1 MGLFKNKDKVND
13 PGFVSQRHRMV
24 EQQLVTRGVKDTRVL
39 AAMRSVPRH
48 LFVPEAYRTEAYHD
62 CPQPIGYGQTI
73 SQPFIV
79 ASMTAE
85 LELKEDDRVLEIGTG
100 CGYQTAVLAEVAA
113 EIYSI
118 EIIPE
123 LLQKATA
130 LLKTLGYRTIHTAAD
145 DGSLGWPEHAPYDA
159 IIVTA
164 AALKEPAT
172 LMNQLTV
179 GGRMVYP
186 LDLGKFSCQQLLKVY
201 RTDTGFDRQYLY
213 DVRFVPMQGR
223 GGD

>member
-1 MGLFKNKDKVND
+1 MFKNKNKLDD
-13 PGFVSQRHRMV
+13 ADFVSHRTRMV
-24 EQQLVTRGVKDTRVL
+24 EQQLVTRGIKDARVL

-48 LFVPEAYRTEAYHD
+48 LFVPEAYRAEAYYD

-85 LELKEDDRVLEIGTG
+85 LELEEKERVLEIGTG
-100 CGYQTAVLAEVAA
+100 CGYQTAVLAEIAA
-113 EIYSI
+113 DIYSI

-123 LLQKATA
+123 LSQKATG
-130 LLKTLGYRTIHTAAD
+130 LLKTLGYRSIHTLVA
-145 DGSLGWPEHAPYDA
+145 DGSLGWPEQAPFDA

-172 LMNQLTV
+172 LMNQLAV

-186 LDLGKFSCQQLLKVY
+186 LDLGRFSCQQLLKIR
-201 RTDTGFDRQYLY
+201 RTDKGFDRQYLY

-223 GGD
+223 AGD

>member
-1 MGLFKNKDKVND
+1 MGLFKNKNKLHDAD
-13 PGFVSQRHRMV
+13 FVSQRTRMV
-24 EQQLVTRGVKDTRVL
+24 EQQLVPRGIKDDRVL
-39 AAMRSVPRH
+39 AAMRQVPRH
-48 LFVPEAYRTEAYHD
+48 LFVPGTYRAEAYHD

-85 LELKEDDRVLEIGTG
+85 LELEGNDRVLEIGTG
-100 CGYQTAVLAEVAA
+100 CGYQTAVLAEIAA
-113 EIYSI
+113 DVYTI
-118 EIIPE
+118 EIVPE
-123 LLQKATA
+123 LLQKATG
-130 LLKTLGYRTIHTAAD
+130 LLKTLGYQSIHTLAD
-145 DGSLGWPEHAPYDA
+145 DGSLGWPEHAPFDA

-172 LMNQLTV
+172 LIDQLTV

-186 LDLGKFSCQQLLKVY
+186 LDMGRFSCQQLFKVR
-201 RTDTGFDRQYLY
+201 RTDKGYDRQYLY

-223 GGD
+223 AGE